1 MFVRVEER
9 APLVNEPN
17 LVENLGLLL
26 EVDVY
31 LDALSD
37 LVVPEHDAVD
47 PFVADPTLIL
57 LVCQH
62 MPLAAP
68 RDVNF
73 VADPALE
80 DQLPVIISD

>member
-9 APLVNEPN
+9 APLINEPN

-57 LVCQH
+57 LVCH
-62 MPLAAP
+62 HLPLSAP
-68 RDVNF
+68 GNINLVT
-73 VADPALE
+73 DPALE
-80 DQLPVIISD
+80 DQLLVIISD

>member
-9 APLVNEPN
+9 VRLVYKPN

-26 EVDVY
+26 EFDVY

-37 LVVPEHDAVD
+37 LVVPEHDAID

-68 RDVNF
+68 GNINLVT
-73 VADPALE
+73 DPALE
-80 DQLPVIISD
+80 YQLLVIISY